1 MDKSSKRKIF
11 GLAIFLIVAVG
22 CLIASFYSYNEYK
35 QETTVIEQTA
45 PITNYRVIDTHK
57 VTGKRYNSYYATVL
71 FNGHEYY
78 SIRISP
84 YMYRSHDFSELR
96 VYYDKNNDDMF
107 SEQEAT
113 IIWPLFMLCLSLFFF
128 VAAYKA
134 WNEKTK

>member
-11 GLAIFLIVAVG
+11 GLAIFLIAAVG
-22 CLIASFYSYNEYK
+22 FLVASFYSYNEYQ

-45 PITNYRVIDTHK
+45 PITNYRVIDTYI

-71 FNGHEYY
+71 FNGHEYN

>member
-1 MDKSSKRKIF
+1 MDKSSKRKIL

-45 PITNYRVIDTHK
+45 PITNYRVIDTYI

-71 FNGHEYY
+71 FNGHEYN

-84 YMYRSHDFSELR
+84 YMYRTRDFSELR
-96 VYYDKNNDDMF
+96 VYYDKENDDMF

-113 IIWPLFMLCLSLFFF
+113 IILPLLMLCLSLFCF

>member
-11 GLAIFLIVAVG
+11 GLVIFLIAAVG
-22 CLIASFYSYNEYK
+22 CLVASFYSYNEYK

-71 FNGHEYY
+71 FNGHEYN

-84 YMYRSHDFSELR
+84 YMYRSHDFSDLR
-96 VYYDKNNDDMF
+96 VYYDKENDDMF

-113 IIWPLFMLCLSLFFF
+113 IILPLLMLCLSLFFF
-128 VAAYKA
+128 FAAYKA

>member
-11 GLAIFLIVAVG
+11 GLAIFLITAVG
-22 CLIASFYSYNEYK
+22 FLVASFYLYNEYK

-45 PITNYRVIDTHK
+45 PITNYRVIDTNK

-71 FNGHEYY
+71 FNGHEYNH
-78 SIRISP
+78 IRISP

-96 VYYDKNNDDMF
+96 VYYDQENDDMF

-113 IIWPLFMLCLSLFFF
+113 IILPLLMLCLSLFFF

-134 WNEKTK
+134 WNEKK